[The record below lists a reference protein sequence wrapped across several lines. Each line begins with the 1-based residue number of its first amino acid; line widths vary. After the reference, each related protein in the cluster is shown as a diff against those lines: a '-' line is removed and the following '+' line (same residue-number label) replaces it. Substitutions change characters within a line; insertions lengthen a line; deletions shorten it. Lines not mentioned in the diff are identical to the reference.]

1 MNEVTVSIPLSG
13 IRVLDFSRIIAGPL
27 ATQHLADLGAEVIK
41 IENPITGDEVRG
53 WDSTGQPGISSFF
66 TAFNRSKKSVSID
79 LKTNRGQ
86 ALVRDLAKH
95 CDVLVENFRPGVMAK
110 FGLNESILR
119 SDNPALIY
127 VSISA
132 YGASG
137 SMSDRPGLDP
147 VLQAESGMMAM
158 TGFENGPPLR
168 HPLSIIDTL
177 TAVHALSAISVALYA
192 RTSHGRGDF
201 IDLALYDTAIGALNN
216 AALGYLTSGD
226 LPPRTGN
233 SHMQATPV
241 DLFQTKTEPIYIA
254 VGSDRLFQR
263 FCEDVIDRPN
273 LANDDR
279 FSTPADRRLHRDE
292 LKEII
297 ESVLKN
303 EPADFWLGR
312 LRHLPAGKVRSLDDA
327 LNADETRERN
337 MLWTI
342 DQGDQVQEVL
352 GSPFKFD
359 YHELSP
365 PKPPPQLGA
374 DTRDVLHNL
383 LELTTEELEDLHR
396 RQIIR

>member
-1 MNEVTVSIPLSG
+1 MSIPLSG

-53 WDSTGQPGISSFF
+53 WDSAGQPGISSFF
-66 TAFNRSKKSVSID
+66 TAFNRSKKSVAID

-86 ALVRDLAKH
+86 SLARDLAKH
-95 CDVLVENFRPGVMAK
+95 CDVLVENFRPGVMSK

-119 SDNPALIY
+119 SENPALIY

-177 TAVHALSAISVALYA
+177 TAVQALSAISVALYA

-226 LPPRTGN
+226 LPPKTGN

-241 DLFQTKTEPIYIA
+241 DLFQTKTEPLYMA
-254 VGSDRLFQR
+254 VGSDRLFRR
-263 FCEDVIDRPN
+263 FCEDVIERPD
-273 LANDDR
+273 LAIDDR
-279 FSTPADRRLHRDE
+279 FKTPSDRRLHRDE

-297 ESVLKN
+297 EGALKK
-303 EPADFWLGR
+303 EPADFWLER

-327 LNADETRERN
+327 LRADETRERN

-342 DQGDQVQEVL
+342 NQGDRIQEVL

-374 DTRDVLHNL
+374 DTREVLRDL
-383 LELTTEELEDLHR
+383 LALTSEELDDLR
-396 RQIIR
+396 RLRIIR

>member
-1 MNEVTVSIPLSG
+1 MSIPLSG

-53 WDSTGQPGISSFF
+53 LDSTGQPGISSFF
-66 TAFNRSKKSVSID
+66 TAFNRSKKSVAID

-86 ALVRDLAKH
+86 ALARDLAKH
-95 CDVLVENFRPGVMAK
+95 CDVLVENFRPGVMTK

-119 SDNPALIY
+119 SENPALIY

-177 TAVHALSAISVALYA
+177 PAVHALSAISVALYA

-226 LPPRTGN
+226 LPPKTGN

-241 DLFQTKTEPIYIA
+241 DLFQTKTEPLYMA
-254 VGSDRLFQR
+254 VGSDRLFRR
-263 FCEDVIDRPN
+263 FCEDVIERPD
-273 LANDDR
+273 LAIDDR
-279 FSTPADRRLHRDE
+279 FKTPADRRLHRD
-292 LKEII
+292 
-297 ESVLKN
+297 
-303 EPADFWLGR
+303 
-312 LRHLPAGKVRSLDDA
+312 
-327 LNADETRERN
+327 
-337 MLWTI
+337 
-342 DQGDQVQEVL
+342 
-352 GSPFKFD
+352 
-359 YHELSP
+359 
-365 PKPPPQLGA
+365 
-374 DTRDVLHNL
+374 
-383 LELTTEELEDLHR
+383 
-396 RQIIR
+396 

>member
-1 MNEVTVSIPLSG
+1 MSIPLAG

-53 WDSTGQPGISSFF
+53 WDSSGQPGISSFF
-66 TAFNRSKKSVSID
+66 TAFNRSKKSVAID
-79 LKTNRGQ
+79 LKTNQGQ
-86 ALVRDLAKH
+86 ALVRELVKQ
-95 CDVLVENFRPGVMAK
+95 CDVLVENFRPGVMSR
-110 FGLNESILR
+110 FGLNESSLR
-119 SDNPALIY
+119 SENPGLIY

-158 TGFENGPPLR
+158 TGFEDGPPLR

-177 TAVHALSAISVALYA
+177 TAVQALSAISVALYA
-192 RTSHGRGDF
+192 RASHGRGDF
-201 IDLALYDTAIGALNN
+201 LDLALYDTAIGALNN

-226 LPPRTGN
+226 LPPKTGN

-241 DLFQTKTEPIYIA
+241 DLFQTKTEPIYMA
-254 VGSDRLFQR
+254 VGSDRLFLR
-263 FCEDVIDRPN
+263 FCEDVIEQPD
-273 LANDDR
+273 LANDER
-279 FSTPADRRLHRDE
+279 FKTPADRRLHRNA

-297 ESVLKN
+297 ETVLKN
-303 EPADFWLGR
+303 EPADFWLQR
-312 LRHLPAGKVRSLDDA
+312 LRHLPAGKVRSLDEA
-327 LNADETRERN
+327 LRADETRERN

-342 DQGDQVQEVL
+342 NDGDRVQEVL

-359 YHELSP
+359 YHALSQ

-374 DTRDVLHNL
+374 DTRTVLQDL
-383 LELTTEELEDLHR
+383 LELTSEDLDDLHR

>member
-1 MNEVTVSIPLSG
+1 MSIPLAG

-53 WDSTGQPGISSFF
+53 WDSSGQPGISSFF
-66 TAFNRSKKSVSID
+66 TAFNRSKKSVAID
-79 LKTNRGQ
+79 LKTNQGQ
-86 ALVRDLAKH
+86 ALVRELVKH
-95 CDVLVENFRPGVMAK
+95 CDVLVENFRPGVMSK
-110 FGLNESILR
+110 FGLNESTLR
-119 SDNPALIY
+119 SENQGLIY

-158 TGFENGPPLR
+158 TGFEDGPPLR

-177 TAVHALSAISVALYA
+177 TAVQALSAISVALYA
-192 RTSHGRGDF
+192 RASHGRGDF
-201 IDLALYDTAIGALNN
+201 VDLALYDTAIGALNN

-226 LPPRTGN
+226 LPPKTGN

-241 DLFQTKTEPIYIA
+241 DLFQTKTEPIYMA
-254 VGSDRLFQR
+254 VGSDRLFLR
-263 FCEDVIDRPN
+263 FCEDVMEQPDLAIDE
-273 LANDDR
+273 R
-279 FSTPADRRLHRDE
+279 FKTPADRRLHRNV

-303 EPADFWLGR
+303 EPADFWVRR

-327 LNADETRERN
+327 LRADETRERD

-342 DQGDQVQEVL
+342 NDGDRVQEVL

-359 YHELSP
+359 YHELSR

-374 DTRDVLHNL
+374 DTRSVLQDL
-383 LELTTEELEDLHR
+383 LELTSEELDDLHR

>member
-1 MNEVTVSIPLSG
+1 MSIPLAG

-53 WDSTGQPGISSFF
+53 WDSSGQPGISSFF
-66 TAFNRSKKSVSID
+66 TAFNRSKKSVAID
-79 LKTNRGQ
+79 LKTNQGQ
-86 ALVRDLAKH
+86 ALVRELVKQ
-95 CDVLVENFRPGVMAK
+95 CDVLVENFRPGVMSR
-110 FGLNESILR
+110 FGLNESSLR
-119 SDNPALIY
+119 SENPGLIY

-158 TGFENGPPLR
+158 TGFEDGPPLR

-177 TAVHALSAISVALYA
+177 TAVQALSAISVALYA
-192 RTSHGRGDF
+192 RASHGRGDF
-201 IDLALYDTAIGALNN
+201 LDLALYDTAIGALNN

-226 LPPRTGN
+226 LPPKTGN

-241 DLFQTKTEPIYIA
+241 DLFQTKTEPIYMA
-254 VGSDRLFQR
+254 VGSDRLFLR
-263 FCEDVIDRPN
+263 FCEDVIEQPD
-273 LANDDR
+273 LANDER
-279 FSTPADRRLHRDE
+279 FKTPADRRLHRDA

-297 ESVLKN
+297 ETVLKN
-303 EPADFWLGR
+303 EPADFWLQR
-312 LRHLPAGKVRSLDDA
+312 LRHLPAGKVRSLDEA
-327 LNADETRERN
+327 LRADETRERN

-342 DQGDQVQEVL
+342 NDGDRVQEVL

-359 YHELSP
+359 YHALSQ

-374 DTRDVLHNL
+374 DTRTVLQDL
-383 LELTTEELEDLHR
+383 LELTSEDLDDLHR

>member
-1 MNEVTVSIPLSG
+1 MSIPLSG

-53 WDSTGQPGISSFF
+53 WDSAGQPGISSFF
-66 TAFNRSKKSVSID
+66 TAFNRSKKSVAID

-86 ALVRDLAKH
+86 SLARDLAKH
-95 CDVLVENFRPGVMAK
+95 CDVLVENFRPGVMSK

-119 SDNPALIY
+119 SEDPALIY

-177 TAVHALSAISVALYA
+177 TAVQALSAISVALYA

-226 LPPRTGN
+226 LPPKTGN

-241 DLFQTKTEPIYIA
+241 DLFQTQTEPLYMA
-254 VGSDRLFQR
+254 VGSDRLFRR
-263 FCEDVIDRPN
+263 FCEDVIERPD
-273 LANDDR
+273 LAIDDR
-279 FSTPADRRLHRDE
+279 FKTPSDRRLHRDE

-297 ESVLKN
+297 EGALKN
-303 EPADFWLGR
+303 EPADFWLER
-312 LRHLPAGKVRSLDDA
+312 LRHLPAGKVRSLDKA
-327 LNADETRERN
+327 LRADETRERN

-342 DQGDQVQEVL
+342 DQGDRIQEVL

-374 DTRDVLHNL
+374 DTREVLRDL
-383 LELTTEELEDLHR
+383 LALTSEELDDLHR
-396 RQIIR
+396 LRIIR

>member
-1 MNEVTVSIPLSG
+1 MSIPLAG

-53 WDSTGQPGISSFF
+53 WDSSGQPGISSFF
-66 TAFNRSKKSVSID
+66 TAFNRSKKSVAID
-79 LKTNRGQ
+79 LKTSQGQ
-86 ALVRDLAKH
+86 ALVHELVKH
-95 CDVLVENFRPGVMAK
+95 CDVLVENFRPGVMSK
-110 FGLNESILR
+110 FGLNESTLR
-119 SDNPALIY
+119 SENPGLIY

-158 TGFENGPPLR
+158 TGFEDGPPLR

-177 TAVHALSAISVALYA
+177 TAVQALSAISVALYA
-192 RTSHGRGDF
+192 RASHGRGDF
-201 IDLALYDTAIGALNN
+201 VDLALYDTAIGALNN

-226 LPPRTGN
+226 LPPKTGN

-241 DLFQTKTEPIYIA
+241 DLFQTKTEPIYMA
-254 VGSDRLFQR
+254 VGSDRLFLR
-263 FCEDVIDRPN
+263 FCEDVMEQPDLAIDE
-273 LANDDR
+273 R
-279 FSTPADRRLHRDE
+279 FKTPADRRLHRNV

-303 EPADFWLGR
+303 EPADFWVQR

-327 LNADETRERN
+327 LRADETRERD

-342 DQGDQVQEVL
+342 NDGDRVQEVL

-359 YHELSP
+359 YHELSR

-374 DTRDVLHNL
+374 DTRSVLQDL
-383 LELTTEELEDLHR
+383 LELTSEELDDLHR

>member
-1 MNEVTVSIPLSG
+1 MSIPLDG

-53 WDSTGQPGISSFF
+53 WDSSGQPGISSFF
-66 TAFNRSKKSVSID
+66 TAFNRSKKSVAID
-79 LKTNRGQ
+79 LKTNQGQ
-86 ALVRDLAKH
+86 ELVRELVKH
-95 CDVLVENFRPGVMAK
+95 CDVLVEDFRPGVMSR
-110 FGLNESILR
+110 FGLNESSLR
-119 SDNPALIY
+119 SENPGLIY

-158 TGFENGPPLR
+158 TGLEDGPPLR

-192 RTSHGRGDF
+192 RASHGRGDF
-201 IDLALYDTAIGALNN
+201 LDLALYDTAIGALNN

-226 LPPRTGN
+226 LPPKTGN

-241 DLFQTKTEPIYIA
+241 DLFQTKTEPIYMA
-254 VGSDRLFQR
+254 VGSDRLFLR
-263 FCEDVIDRPN
+263 FCEDVIEQPD
-273 LANDDR
+273 LANDER
-279 FSTPADRRLHRDE
+279 FKTPADRRLHRNV

-297 ESVLKN
+297 ETVLKN
-303 EPADFWLGR
+303 EPADFWLQR
-312 LRHLPAGKVRSLDDA
+312 LSHLPAGKVRSLDEA
-327 LNADETRERN
+327 LRADETRERN

-342 DQGDQVQEVL
+342 NDGDRVQEVL

-359 YHELSP
+359 YHALSQ

-374 DTRDVLHNL
+374 DTRTVLQDL
-383 LELTTEELEDLHR
+383 LDLTSEDLDDLHR

>member
-1 MNEVTVSIPLSG
+1 MSIPLAG

-53 WDSTGQPGISSFF
+53 WDSSGQPGISSFF
-66 TAFNRSKKSVSID
+66 TAFNRSKKSVAID
-79 LKTNRGQ
+79 LKTNQGQ
-86 ALVRDLAKH
+86 ALVRELVKQ
-95 CDVLVENFRPGVMAK
+95 CDVLVENFRPGVMSR
-110 FGLNESILR
+110 FGLNESSLR
-119 SDNPALIY
+119 SENPGLIY

-158 TGFENGPPLR
+158 TGFEDGPPLR

-177 TAVHALSAISVALYA
+177 TAVQALSAISVALYA
-192 RTSHGRGDF
+192 RASHGRGDF
-201 IDLALYDTAIGALNN
+201 LDLALYDTAIGALNN

-226 LPPRTGN
+226 LPPKTGN

-241 DLFQTKTEPIYIA
+241 DLFQTKTEPIYMA
-254 VGSDRLFQR
+254 VGSDRLFLR
-263 FCEDVIDRPN
+263 FCEDVIEQPD
-273 LANDDR
+273 LANDER
-279 FSTPADRRLHRDE
+279 FKTPADRRLHRNA

-297 ESVLKN
+297 ETVLKN
-303 EPADFWLGR
+303 EPADFWLQR
-312 LRHLPAGKVRSLDDA
+312 LRHLPAGKVRSLDEA
-327 LNADETRERN
+327 LRADETRERN

-342 DQGDQVQEVL
+342 NDGDRVQEVL

-359 YHELSP
+359 YHALSQ

-374 DTRDVLHNL
+374 DTRAVLQDL
-383 LELTTEELEDLHR
+383 LELTSEDLDDLHR

>member
-1 MNEVTVSIPLSG
+1 MSIPLAG

-53 WDSTGQPGISSFF
+53 WDSSGQPGISSFF
-66 TAFNRSKKSVSID
+66 TAFNRSKKSVAID
-79 LKTNRGQ
+79 LKTNQGQ
-86 ALVRDLAKH
+86 ALVRELVKH
-95 CDVLVENFRPGVMAK
+95 CDVLVENFRPGVMSR
-110 FGLNESILR
+110 FGLNESSLR
-119 SDNPALIY
+119 SENPGLIY

-158 TGFENGPPLR
+158 TGFEDGPPLR

-177 TAVHALSAISVALYA
+177 TAVQALSAISVALYA
-192 RTSHGRGDF
+192 RASHGRGDF
-201 IDLALYDTAIGALNN
+201 LDLALYDTAIGALNN

-226 LPPRTGN
+226 LPPKTGN

-241 DLFQTKTEPIYIA
+241 DLFQTKTEPIYMA
-254 VGSDRLFQR
+254 VGSDRLFLR
-263 FCEDVIDRPN
+263 FCEDVIEQPD
-273 LANDDR
+273 LASDER
-279 FSTPADRRLHRDE
+279 FKTPADRRLHRDA

-297 ESVLKN
+297 ETVLKN
-303 EPADFWLGR
+303 EPADFWLQR
-312 LRHLPAGKVRSLDDA
+312 LRHLPAGKVRSLDEA
-327 LNADETRERN
+327 LRADETRERN

-342 DQGDQVQEVL
+342 NDGDRVQEVL

-359 YHELSP
+359 YHALSQ

-374 DTRDVLHNL
+374 DTRSVLQDL
-383 LELTTEELEDLHR
+383 LELTSEDLDDLHR

>member
-1 MNEVTVSIPLSG
+1 VSIPLAG

-53 WDSTGQPGISSFF
+53 WDSSGQPGISSFF
-66 TAFNRSKKSVSID
+66 TAFNRSKKSVAID
-79 LKTNRGQ
+79 LKTNQGQ
-86 ALVRDLAKH
+86 ALVRELVKH
-95 CDVLVENFRPGVMAK
+95 CDVLVENFRPGVMSK
-110 FGLNESILR
+110 FGLNESTLR
-119 SDNPALIY
+119 SENQGLIY

-158 TGFENGPPLR
+158 TGFEDGPPLR

-177 TAVHALSAISVALYA
+177 TAVQALSAISVALYA
-192 RTSHGRGDF
+192 RASHGRGDF
-201 IDLALYDTAIGALNN
+201 VDLALYDTAIGALNN

-226 LPPRTGN
+226 LPPKTGN

-241 DLFQTKTEPIYIA
+241 DLFQTKTEPIYMA
-254 VGSDRLFQR
+254 VGSDRLFLR
-263 FCEDVIDRPN
+263 FCEDVMEQPDLAIDE
-273 LANDDR
+273 R
-279 FSTPADRRLHRDE
+279 FKTPADRRLHRNV

-303 EPADFWLGR
+303 EPADFWVQR

-327 LNADETRERN
+327 LRADETRERD

-342 DQGDQVQEVL
+342 NDGDRVQEVL

-359 YHELSP
+359 YHELSR

-374 DTRDVLHNL
+374 DTRSVLQDL
-383 LELTTEELEDLHR
+383 LELTSEELDDLHR

>member
-1 MNEVTVSIPLSG
+1 MSIPLSG

-53 WDSTGQPGISSFF
+53 WDSAGQPGISSFF
-66 TAFNRSKKSVSID
+66 TAFNRSKKSVAID

-86 ALVRDLAKH
+86 SLARDLAKH
-95 CDVLVENFRPGVMAK
+95 CDVLVENFRPGVMSK

-119 SDNPALIY
+119 SENPALIY

-177 TAVHALSAISVALYA
+177 TAVQALSAISIALYA

-226 LPPRTGN
+226 LPPKTGN

-241 DLFQTKTEPIYIA
+241 DLFQTQTEPLYMA
-254 VGSDRLFQR
+254 VGSDRLFRR
-263 FCEDVIDRPN
+263 FCEDVIDRPD
-273 LANDDR
+273 LAIDDR
-279 FSTPADRRLHRDE
+279 FKTPSDRRLHRDE

-297 ESVLKN
+297 EGALKN
-303 EPADFWLGR
+303 EPADFWLER
-312 LRHLPAGKVRSLDDA
+312 LRHLPAGKVRSLDKA
-327 LNADETRERN
+327 LRADETRERN

-342 DQGDQVQEVL
+342 DQGDRIQEVL

-374 DTRDVLHNL
+374 DTREVLRDL
-383 LELTTEELEDLHR
+383 LALTSEELDDLR
-396 RQIIR
+396 RLRIIR

>member
-1 MNEVTVSIPLSG
+1 MSIPLDG

-53 WDSTGQPGISSFF
+53 WDSSGQPGISSFF
-66 TAFNRSKKSVSID
+66 TAYNRSKKSVAID
-79 LKTNRGQ
+79 LKTNQGQ
-86 ALVRDLAKH
+86 ALVRELVKH
-95 CDVLVENFRPGVMAK
+95 CDVLVENFRPGVMSR
-110 FGLNESILR
+110 FGLNESTLR
-119 SDNPALIY
+119 SENPGLIY

-147 VLQAESGMMAM
+147 VLQAESGMMAI
-158 TGFENGPPLR
+158 TGFEDGPPLR

-177 TAVHALSAISVALYA
+177 TAVQALSAISVALYA
-192 RTSHGRGDF
+192 RASHGRGDF
-201 IDLALYDTAIGALNN
+201 LDLALYDTAIGALNN

-226 LPPRTGN
+226 LPPKTGN

-241 DLFQTKTEPIYIA
+241 DLFQTKTEPIYMA
-254 VGSDRLFQR
+254 VGSDRLFLR
-263 FCEDVIDRPN
+263 FCEDVIEQPD
-273 LANDDR
+273 LANDER
-279 FSTPADRRLHRDE
+279 FKTPADRRLHRDA

-297 ESVLKN
+297 ETVLKN
-303 EPADFWLGR
+303 EPADFWLRR
-312 LRHLPAGKVRSLDDA
+312 LRHLPAGKVRSLDEA
-327 LNADETRERN
+327 LRADETRERN

-342 DQGDQVQEVL
+342 NDGDRVQEVL

-359 YHELSP
+359 YHALSQ

-374 DTRDVLHNL
+374 DTRAVLQDL
-383 LELTTEELEDLHR
+383 LQLTSEDLDDLHH

>member
-1 MNEVTVSIPLSG
+1 VSIPLSG

-53 WDSTGQPGISSFF
+53 LDSTGEPGISSFF
-66 TAFNRSKKSVSID
+66 TAFNRSKKSVAID

-86 ALVRDLAKH
+86 LLARDLAKH
-95 CDVLVENFRPGVMAK
+95 CDVLVENFRPGVMTK

-119 SDNPALIY
+119 SENPALIY

-226 LPPRTGN
+226 LPPKTGN

-241 DLFQTKTEPIYIA
+241 DLFQTKTEPLYMA
-254 VGSDRLFQR
+254 VGSDRLFRR
-263 FCEDVIDRPN
+263 FCEDVLERPD
-273 LANDDR
+273 LAIDDR
-279 FSTPADRRLHRDE
+279 FKTPADRRLHRDE

-297 ESVLKN
+297 EGAFKN
-303 EPADFWLGR
+303 EPADFWLER

-327 LNADETRERN
+327 LRADETRERN

-342 DQGDQVQEVL
+342 NQGDRIQEVL

-374 DTRDVLHNL
+374 DTREVLRDL
-383 LELTTEELEDLHR
+383 LALTSEELDDLR
-396 RQIIR
+396 RLRIIR

>member
-1 MNEVTVSIPLSG
+1 MSIPLAG

-53 WDSTGQPGISSFF
+53 WDSSGQPGISSFF
-66 TAFNRSKKSVSID
+66 TAFNRSKKSVAID
-79 LKTNRGQ
+79 LKTNQGQ
-86 ALVRDLAKH
+86 ALVRELVKH
-95 CDVLVENFRPGVMAK
+95 CDVLVENFRPGVMSR
-110 FGLNESILR
+110 FGLNESSLR
-119 SDNPALIY
+119 SENPGLIY

-158 TGFENGPPLR
+158 TGFEDGPPLR

-177 TAVHALSAISVALYA
+177 TAVQALSAISVALYA
-192 RTSHGRGDF
+192 RASHGHGDF
-201 IDLALYDTAIGALNN
+201 LDLALYDTAIGALNN

-226 LPPRTGN
+226 LPPKTGN

-241 DLFQTKTEPIYIA
+241 DLFQTKTEPIYMA
-254 VGSDRLFQR
+254 VGSDRLFLR
-263 FCEDVIDRPN
+263 FCEDVIEQPD
-273 LANDDR
+273 LASDER
-279 FSTPADRRLHRDE
+279 FKTPADRRLHRDA

-297 ESVLKN
+297 ETVLKN
-303 EPADFWLGR
+303 EPADFWLQR
-312 LRHLPAGKVRSLDDA
+312 LRHLPAGKVRSLDEA
-327 LNADETRERN
+327 LRADETRERN

-342 DQGDQVQEVL
+342 NDGDRVQEVL

-359 YHELSP
+359 YHALSQ

-374 DTRDVLHNL
+374 DTRSVLQDL
-383 LELTTEELEDLHR
+383 LELTSEDLDDLHR

>member
-1 MNEVTVSIPLSG
+1 MSIPLAG

-53 WDSTGQPGISSFF
+53 WDSSGQPGISSFF
-66 TAFNRSKKSVSID
+66 TAFNRSKKSVAID
-79 LKTNRGQ
+79 LKTNQGQ
-86 ALVRDLAKH
+86 ALVRELVKH
-95 CDVLVENFRPGVMAK
+95 CDVLVENFRPGVMSR
-110 FGLNESILR
+110 FGLNESSLR
-119 SDNPALIY
+119 SENPGLIY

-158 TGFENGPPLR
+158 TGFEDGPPLR

-177 TAVHALSAISVALYA
+177 TAVQALSAISVALYA
-192 RTSHGRGDF
+192 RASHGRGDF
-201 IDLALYDTAIGALNN
+201 LDLALYDTAIGALNN

-226 LPPRTGN
+226 LPPKTGN

-241 DLFQTKTEPIYIA
+241 DLFQTKTEPIYMA
-254 VGSDRLFQR
+254 VGSDRLFLR
-263 FCEDVIDRPN
+263 FCEDVIEQPD
-273 LANDDR
+273 LANDER
-279 FSTPADRRLHRDE
+279 FKTPADRRLHRDA

-297 ESVLKN
+297 ETVLKN
-303 EPADFWLGR
+303 EPADFWLQR
-312 LRHLPAGKVRSLDDA
+312 LRHLPAGKVRSLDEA
-327 LNADETRERN
+327 LRADETRERN

-342 DQGDQVQEVL
+342 NDGDRVQEVL

-359 YHELSP
+359 YHALSQ

-374 DTRDVLHNL
+374 DTRSVLQDL
-383 LELTTEELEDLHR
+383 LELTSEDLDDLHR

>member
-1 MNEVTVSIPLSG
+1 MSIPLAG

-53 WDSTGQPGISSFF
+53 WDSSGQPGISSFF
-66 TAFNRSKKSVSID
+66 TAFNRSKKSVAID
-79 LKTNRGQ
+79 LKTNQGQ
-86 ALVRDLAKH
+86 ALVRELVKQ
-95 CDVLVENFRPGVMAK
+95 CDVLVENFRPGVMSR
-110 FGLNESILR
+110 FGLNESTLR
-119 SDNPALIY
+119 SENPGLIY

-158 TGFENGPPLR
+158 TGFEDGPPLR

-177 TAVHALSAISVALYA
+177 TAVQALSAISVALYA
-192 RTSHGRGDF
+192 RASHGRGDF
-201 IDLALYDTAIGALNN
+201 LDLALYDTAIGALNN

-226 LPPRTGN
+226 LPPKTGN

-241 DLFQTKTEPIYIA
+241 DLFQTKTEPIYMA
-254 VGSDRLFQR
+254 VGSDRLFLR
-263 FCEDVIDRPN
+263 FCEDVIEQPD
-273 LANDDR
+273 LANDER
-279 FSTPADRRLHRDE
+279 FKTPADRRLHRNA

-297 ESVLKN
+297 ETVLKN
-303 EPADFWLGR
+303 EPADFWLQR
-312 LRHLPAGKVRSLDDA
+312 LRHLPAGKVRSLDEA
-327 LNADETRERN
+327 LRADETRERN

-342 DQGDQVQEVL
+342 NDGDRVQEVL

-359 YHELSP
+359 YHALSQ

-374 DTRDVLHNL
+374 DTRTVLQDL
-383 LELTTEELEDLHR
+383 LELTSEDLDDLHR

>member
-1 MNEVTVSIPLSG
+1 MSIPIAG

-53 WDSTGQPGISSFF
+53 WDSSGQPGISSFF
-66 TAFNRSKKSVSID
+66 TAFNRSKKSVAID
-79 LKTNRGQ
+79 LKTNQGQ
-86 ALVRDLAKH
+86 ALVRELVKH
-95 CDVLVENFRPGVMAK
+95 CDVLVENFRPGVMSR
-110 FGLNESILR
+110 FGLNQSSLR
-119 SDNPALIY
+119 SENPGLIY

-158 TGFENGPPLR
+158 TGFEDGPPLR

-177 TAVHALSAISVALYA
+177 TAVQALSAISVALYA
-192 RTSHGRGDF
+192 RASHGRGDF
-201 IDLALYDTAIGALNN
+201 LDLALYDTAIGALNN

-226 LPPRTGN
+226 LPPKTGN

-241 DLFQTKTEPIYIA
+241 DLFQTKTEPIYMA
-254 VGSDRLFQR
+254 VGSDRLFLR
-263 FCEDVIDRPN
+263 FCEDVIEQPD
-273 LANDDR
+273 LANDER
-279 FSTPADRRLHRDE
+279 FKTPADRRLHRDA

-297 ESVLKN
+297 ETVLKN
-303 EPADFWLGR
+303 EPADFWLQR
-312 LRHLPAGKVRSLDDA
+312 LRHLPAGKVRSLDEA
-327 LNADETRERN
+327 LRADETRERN

-342 DQGDQVQEVL
+342 NDGDRVQEVL

-359 YHELSP
+359 YHALSQ

-374 DTRDVLHNL
+374 DTRTVLQDL
-383 LELTTEELEDLHR
+383 LELTSEDLDDLHR

>member
-1 MNEVTVSIPLSG
+1 MSIPLSG

-53 WDSTGQPGISSFF
+53 WASTGQPGISSFF
-66 TAFNRSKKSVSID
+66 TAFNRSKKSVAID

-86 ALVRDLAKH
+86 ALARNLAKH
-95 CDVLVENFRPGVMAK
+95 CDVLVENFRPGVMTK

-119 SDNPALIY
+119 SENPALIY

-177 TAVHALSAISVALYA
+177 TAVQALSAISVALYA

-226 LPPRTGN
+226 LPPKTGN

-241 DLFQTKTEPIYIA
+241 DLFQTKTEPLYMA
-254 VGSDRLFQR
+254 VGSDRLFRR
-263 FCEDVIDRPN
+263 FCEDVIERPD
-273 LANDDR
+273 LAIDDR
-279 FSTPADRRLHRDE
+279 FKTPADRRLHRDE

-297 ESVLKN
+297 EGALKN
-303 EPADFWLGR
+303 EPADFWLER
-312 LRHLPAGKVRSLDDA
+312 LRHLPAGKVRSLDNA
-327 LNADETRERN
+327 LRADETRERN

-342 DQGDQVQEVL
+342 DQGDRIQEVL

-374 DTRDVLHNL
+374 DTREVLRDL
-383 LELTTEELEDLHR
+383 LALTSEELDDLR
-396 RQIIR
+396 RLRIIR

>member
-1 MNEVTVSIPLSG
+1 MSIPLAG

-53 WDSTGQPGISSFF
+53 WDSSGQPGISSFF
-66 TAFNRSKKSVSID
+66 TAFNRSKKSVAID
-79 LKTNRGQ
+79 LKTNQGQ
-86 ALVRDLAKH
+86 ALVRELVKQ
-95 CDVLVENFRPGVMAK
+95 CDVLVENFRPGVMSR
-110 FGLNESILR
+110 FGLNESSLR
-119 SDNPALIY
+119 SENPGLIY

-158 TGFENGPPLR
+158 TGFEDGPPLR

-177 TAVHALSAISVALYA
+177 TAVQALSAISVALYA
-192 RTSHGRGDF
+192 RASHGRGDF
-201 IDLALYDTAIGALNN
+201 LDLALYDTAIGALNN

-226 LPPRTGN
+226 LPPKTGN

-241 DLFQTKTEPIYIA
+241 DLFQTKTEPIYMA
-254 VGSDRLFQR
+254 VGSGRLFLR
-263 FCEDVIDRPN
+263 FCEDVIEQPD
-273 LANDDR
+273 LANDER
-279 FSTPADRRLHRDE
+279 FKTPVDRRLHRDA

-297 ESVLKN
+297 ETVLKN
-303 EPADFWLGR
+303 EPADFWLQR
-312 LRHLPAGKVRSLDDA
+312 LRHLPAGKVRSLDEA
-327 LNADETRERN
+327 LRADETRERN

-342 DQGDQVQEVL
+342 NDGDRVQEVL

-359 YHELSP
+359 YHALSQ

-374 DTRDVLHNL
+374 DTRTVLQDL
-383 LELTTEELEDLHR
+383 LELTSEDLDDLHR

>member
-1 MNEVTVSIPLSG
+1 MSIPLAG

-53 WDSTGQPGISSFF
+53 WDSSGQPGISSFF
-66 TAFNRSKKSVSID
+66 TAFNRSKKSVAID
-79 LKTNRGQ
+79 LKTNQGQ
-86 ALVRDLAKH
+86 ALVRELVKH
-95 CDVLVENFRPGVMAK
+95 CDVLVENFRPGVMSR
-110 FGLNESILR
+110 FGLNESSLR
-119 SDNPALIY
+119 SENPGLIY

-158 TGFENGPPLR
+158 TGFEDGPPLR

-177 TAVHALSAISVALYA
+177 TAVQALSAISVALYA
-192 RTSHGRGDF
+192 RASHGRGDF
-201 IDLALYDTAIGALNN
+201 VDLALYDTAIGALNN

-226 LPPRTGN
+226 LPPKTGN

-241 DLFQTKTEPIYIA
+241 DLFQTKTEPIYMA
-254 VGSDRLFQR
+254 VGSDRLFLR
-263 FCEDVIDRPN
+263 FCEDVMEQPDLAIDE
-273 LANDDR
+273 R
-279 FSTPADRRLHRDE
+279 FKTPADRRLHRNV

-303 EPADFWLGR
+303 EPADFWVRR

-327 LNADETRERN
+327 LRADETRERD

-342 DQGDQVQEVL
+342 NDGDRVQEVL

-359 YHELSP
+359 YHELSR

-374 DTRDVLHNL
+374 DTRSVLQDL
-383 LELTTEELEDLHR
+383 LELTSEELDDLHR